1 MKFQF
6 DATQQYQLDAVAAI
20 ADIFKGQQQKS
31 VQYSVMVGGEDVGM
45 LPGFDSF
52 GENVGNVLGITESEL
67 SSNVREIQA
76 RNQIADAEAKT
87 DLAHWVINDP
97 VNGLPRACPHFTVEM
112 ETGTGKTY
120 VYLRT
125 IMELAKKYGYR
136 KFVVVVPSVAV
147 REGTLK
153 SIEQTKEHLLT
164 LYNES
169 VDSFVYDSKNVNRL
183 RQFASSNAVEIMVIN
198 IQAFVKGYEENPDG
212 NGADSGNVIY
222 RRIDKLSGKRP
233 IDFVHAARPIVIIDE
248 PQSVDNTA
256 KAKDAISQLN
266 PLCTLRYSATHK
278 DRYNLMYVLDPIRAF
293 QLKLVKQIVVA
304 EVTGADEG
312 NDSLV
317 RVESIDSKKSLR
329 AKLVI
334 NVKQQGGVK
343 EKEIWVE
350 NGDNLYEK
358 SNKLPVYENGFDIT
372 EINSDPENSYVRLSN
387 SRLVRLGQQIG
398 GVRDTI
404 WEQQIDQTVKHHFEK
419 VLRSQE
425 ANLKVLSLFFIDKVA
440 HYRIDPSDRSKLGKF
455 GQVFEESFKKWAAD
469 DRFKDLPL
477 AQLSPEDVHEGYF
490 STDRKGFK
498 DTKGETAADEDTYSL
513 IMRDKE
519 RLLSAEVPLQF
530 IFSHS
535 ALREGWDNPNVFQIC
550 TLNETNSVVKKR
562 QEIGR
567 GLRIPVNYDGQRV
580 FDESLNKLTV
590 VVNESYEDFVKKL
603 QTEYQ
608 EDAGVVFGKVTVQ
621 AIAHML
627 RTADGGNPLLSNDA
641 AAELARE
648 VKKALLEAGVI
659 DKFDLIQATADPD
672 LLFQNVKLPDG
683 LEELRPA
690 IQDLC
695 TGTQIG
701 SHVKRE
707 RNMVVNKLKP
717 EVLGSP
723 EFLALWDK
731 ISLRTTY
738 MLVFDTKSFIEQIV
752 YRLKAMDKIVAP
764 RVTIRIG
771 DAKVE
776 QKGVGGKI
784 LGKEDIEIDMRMHA
798 CQDILA
804 YLQAETDL
812 TRASLL
818 KILKDSKRLKDF
830 FVNPQVFLDRVVE
843 VIQAEL
849 GKLIVAEGG
858 ITKGIKGIKYSKIV
872 MGGEPLRWDIAEF
885 RSEEDVDFDSSIE
898 VKKSIYERVVFDS
911 KIEKNFALAIDK
923 RDDVLLFVKLPW
935 WYKIDTP
942 VGKYNPDWAIALDSG
957 DIVYVVRET
966 KGTNDLDKLFHP
978 FEKTKCNCGKAHFS
992 EIGVNY
998 KVIKEAADLRPP
1010 YVVAN

>member
-20 ADIFKGQQQKS
+20 ADIFKGQQRKS
-31 VQYSVMVGGEDVGM
+31 VQYSVMVGGEDIGM
-45 LPGFDSF
+45 LPGFDEF
-52 GENVGNVLGITESEL
+52 GGNVGNVLGITEAEL
-67 SSNVREIQA
+67 RANVREVQA
-76 RNQIADAEAKT
+76 RNQIADSEANT
-87 DLAHWVINDP
+87 ELANWVIDDP

-147 REGTLK
+147 REGALK

-164 LYNES
+164 LYNEP

-183 RQFASSNAVEIMVIN
+183 RQFASSNAVEVMVIN
-198 IQAFVKGYEENPDG
+198 IQAFVKGYSETEEDDEDDHG
-212 NGADSGNVIY
+212 GRIIY
-222 RRIDKLSGKRP
+222 RKCDRLSGKRP

-256 KAKDAISQLN
+256 KAKDAITQLN

-317 RVESIDSKKSLR
+317 RVEAVDSKKVIR
-329 AKLVI
+329 AKVAI

-358 SNKLPVYENGFDIT
+358 SNKLPLYEHGFDIT
-372 EINSDPENSYVRLSN
+372 EISTNPDNSYIRLSN
-387 SRLVRLGQQIG
+387 GRQVRLGQQIG

-404 WEQQIDQTVKHHFEK
+404 WEQQIDQTVEHHFKK
-419 VLRSQE
+419 VLQSKE

-455 GQVFEESFKKWAAD
+455 GQVFEESFKKWSSD
-469 DRFKDLPL
+469 ERFKDLPL
-477 AQLSPEDVHEGYF
+477 AKMDPADVHEGYF
-490 STDRKGFK
+490 SSDRKGFK
-498 DTKGETAADEDTYSL
+498 DTKGETAADEDTYNL

-550 TLNETNSVVKKR
+550 TLNETTSVVKKR

-567 GLRIPVNYDGQRV
+567 GLRIPVDFEGKRV

-590 VVNESYEDFVKKL
+590 VVNETYEEFCKKL

-608 EDAGVVFGKVTVQ
+608 DDAGVVFGKITVQ

-627 RTADGGNPLLSNDA
+627 RTADGGNPLLTVDA
-641 AAELARE
+641 AADLARE
-648 VKKALLEAGVI
+648 IKTALLKAGVI
-659 DKFDLIQATADPD
+659 DKDDIIQATADPEALFERV
-672 LLFQNVKLPDG
+672 LLPEEF
-683 LEELRPA
+683 EELRPA

-695 TGTQIG
+695 TGSQIS
-701 SHVKRE
+701 SHVKPA
-707 RNMVVNKLKP
+707 RNMVGNKLKP
-717 EVLGSP
+717 EVLKSP
-723 EFLALWDK
+723 EFKALWEK
-731 ISLRTTY
+731 ISPRTTY
-738 MLVFDTKSFIEQIV
+738 MLTFDTEDFVNEVI
-752 YRLKAMDKIVAP
+752 YRLKAMEPIIAP
-764 RVTIRIG
+764 RVTIRTG
-771 DAKVE
+771 DAKIDH
-776 QKGVGGKI
+776 KGIGGNVI
-784 LGKEDIEIDMRMHA
+784 RGEDIEIDMRMRA

-812 TRASLL
+812 TRASLM
-818 KILKDSKRLKDF
+818 KILTGSKRLKEF
-830 FVNPQVFLDRVVE
+830 FVNPQVFLDRVAE
-843 VIQAEL
+843 AIQAEM
-849 GKLIVAEGG
+849 GKLIVAQGG
-858 ITKGIKGIKYSKIV
+858 VTKGIKGIKYSKIL
-872 MGGEPLRWDIAEF
+872 MGGKPSRWEISEFSAEY
-885 RSEEDVDFDSSIE
+885 DVDIDCS
-898 VKKSIYERVVFDS
+898 VAVQKSIYERVVFDS
-911 KIEKNFALAIDK
+911 TIEKNFALAIDK
-923 RDDVLLFVKLPW
+923 RPDVLLFVKLPR

-942 VGKYNPDWAIALDSG
+942 VGKYNPDWAIALKDG
-957 DIVYVVRET
+957 DVVYIVRET
-966 KGTNDLDKLFHP
+966 KGTTDLDKLP
-978 FEKTKCNCGKAHFS
+978 FEMEKTKVLSGAAHF
-992 EIGVNY
+992 EELGVNY
-998 KVIKEAADLRPP
+998 KVVKFAGDVRAS
-1010 YVVAN
+1010 

>member
-1 MKFQF
+1 MMKFQF

-20 ADIFKGQQQKS
+20 TDIFKGQQRKS

-45 LPGFDSF
+45 LPGFDEFS
-52 GENVGNVLGITESEL
+52 GNIGNVLGITEAEMRA
-67 SSNVREIQA
+67 NVREVQA
-76 RNQIADAEAKT
+76 RNQIADAEANT
-87 DLAHWVINDP
+87 ELAHSVIDDP

-164 LYNES
+164 LYNEH

-198 IQAFVKGYEENPDG
+198 IQAFVKGYVENPDSEG
-212 NGADSGNVIY
+212 DDGGNVIY
-222 RRIDKLSGKRP
+222 RRSDKLSGKRP

-256 KAKDAISQLN
+256 KAKDAITQLN

-278 DRYNLMYVLDPIRAF
+278 DRYNLMYVLDPVRAF
-293 QLKLVKQIVVA
+293 QLKLVKQIVVG

-317 RVESIDSKKSLR
+317 RLETVDSKKSIR
-329 AKLVI
+329 AKIVM
-334 NVKQQGGVK
+334 NVKQQSGVK
-343 EKEIWVE
+343 EKEVWVE

-358 SNKLPVYENGFDIT
+358 SNKLPVYEHGFDIT
-372 EINSDPENSYVRLSN
+372 EISVNPENSYVRLSN
-387 SRLVRLGQQIG
+387 GRQVRLGQQIG

-404 WEQQIDQTVKHHFEK
+404 WERQIDKTVEHHFEK
-419 VLRSQE
+419 VLQCQE

-455 GQVFEESFKKWAAD
+455 GQVFEDSFKKWAAD
-469 DRFKDLPL
+469 ERFKDLPL
-477 AQLSPEDVHEGYF
+477 AKLEPEDVHEGYF
-490 STDRKGFK
+490 SADRKGYK
-498 DTKGETAADEDTYSL
+498 DTKGETAADEDTYNL

-550 TLNETNSVVKKR
+550 TLNETISTVKKR

-567 GLRIPVNYDGQRV
+567 GLRIPVDFEGKRV
-580 FDESLNKLTV
+580 FDESINKLTV
-590 VVNESYEDFVKKL
+590 LVNETYEEFCEKL
-603 QTEYQ
+603 QTEYRD
-608 EDAGVVFGKVTVQ
+608 DAGVVFGKITVQ

-627 RTADGGNPLLSNDA
+627 RTAEEGNPLITVDA
-641 AAELARE
+641 AADLARE
-648 VKKALLEAGVI
+648 IKDALLKAGII
-659 DKFDLIQATADPD
+659 DKDDIVQPTADPD
-672 LLFQNVKLPDG
+672 ALFEKLELPEG

-695 TGTQIG
+695 TGTQIS
-701 SHVKRE
+701 SHVKPA
-707 RNMVVNKLKP
+707 RNMVGNKLKP
-717 EVLGSP
+717 EVLKSP
-723 EFLALWDK
+723 EFKALWEK
-731 ISLRTTY
+731 ISPRTTY
-738 MLVFDTKSFIEQIV
+738 MLNFDTDDFVNGVI
-752 YRLKAMDKIVAP
+752 YRLKVMEPITAP

-771 DAKVE
+771 DAKIDHM
-776 QKGVGGKI
+776 GVGGNAVRR
-784 LGKEDIEIDMRMHA
+784 EDVEIDMRMRA
-798 CQDILA
+798 SQDIMA

-812 TRASLL
+812 TRASLM
-818 KILKDSKRLKDF
+818 KILTKSGRLKDF
-830 FVNPQVFLDRVVE
+830 FVNPQVFLDRVAE
-843 VIQAEL
+843 AIQSEM
-849 GKLIVAEGG
+849 GKLIVAQGG
-858 ITKGIKGIKYSKIV
+858 ITRGIKGIKYSKIL
-872 MGGEPLRWDIAEF
+872 MDGEALRWETSRF
-885 RSEEDVDFDSSIE
+885 SIE
-898 VKKSIYERVVFDS
+898 DQVDVASSVAVQKSIYERVVFDS
-911 KIEKNFALAIDK
+911 TIEKNFAIAIDK
-923 RDDVLLFVKLPW
+923 RPDVLLFVKLPW

-942 VGKYNPDWAIALDSG
+942 VGKYNPDWAITLKDG
-957 DIVYVVRET
+957 EVVYIVRET
-966 KGTNDLDKLFHP
+966 KGTTNLDNLP
-978 FEKTKCNCGKAHFS
+978 YEMEKTKVLSGEAHFQ
-992 EIGVNY
+992 ELGVHY
-998 KVIKEAADLRPP
+998 KVVKLASDVHR
-1010 YVVAN
+1010 N

>member
-1 MKFQF
+1 MMKFQF

-20 ADIFKGQQQKS
+20 ADIFKGQQRKS

-45 LPGFDSF
+45 LPGFDEF
-52 GENVGNVLGITESEL
+52 GGNVGNVLGITEAEMRA
-67 SSNVREIQA
+67 NVREVQA
-76 RNQIADAEAKT
+76 RNQIADSEANT
-87 DLAHWVINDP
+87 ELSNWVIDDP

-125 IMELAKKYGYR
+125 IMELSKKYGYR

-164 LYNES
+164 LYNEP

-198 IQAFVKGYEENPDG
+198 IQAFVKGYEQNPESEGED
-212 NGADSGNVIY
+212 NGNVIY
-222 RRIDKLSGKRP
+222 RRSDKLSGKRP

-256 KAKDAISQLN
+256 KAKDAITQLN

-278 DRYNLMYVLDPIRAF
+278 ERYNLMYVLDPIRAF
-293 QLKLVKQIVVA
+293 QLKLVKQIVVG

-317 RVESIDSKKSLR
+317 RVESVESTKTIR
-329 AKLVI
+329 AKVAI

-343 EKEIWVE
+343 EKEVWIE

-358 SNKLPVYENGFDIT
+358 SNKLPVYEQGFDIT
-372 EINSDPENSYVRLSN
+372 EISTNPDNSFVRLSN
-387 SRLVRLGQQIG
+387 GRQVRLGQQIG

-404 WEQQIDQTVKHHFEK
+404 WEQQIDQTVEHHFKK
-419 VLRSQE
+419 VLQCKE

-455 GQVFEESFKKWAAD
+455 GQVFEESFRKWATD
-469 DRFKDLPL
+469 ERFKHLPL
-477 AQLSPEDVHEGYF
+477 ANLDPADVHEGYF
-490 STDRKGFK
+490 SSDRKGFK
-498 DTKGETAADEDTYSL
+498 DTKGETAADEDTYNL

-550 TLNETNSVVKKR
+550 TLNETTSVVKKR

-567 GLRIPVNYDGQRV
+567 GLRIPVNFEGKRV

-590 VVNESYEDFVKKL
+590 VVNETYEEFCKKL

-608 EDAGVVFGKVTVQ
+608 DDAGVVFGKITMQ

-627 RTADGGNPLLSNDA
+627 RTADGGNPLLTVDA
-641 AAELARE
+641 AADLARE
-648 VKKALLEAGVI
+648 IKIALLKAGVI
-659 DKFDLIQATADPD
+659 DKDDIIQATADPEALFERV
-672 LLFQNVKLPDG
+672 LLPEGF
-683 LEELRPA
+683 EELRPA

-695 TGTQIG
+695 TGSQIS
-701 SHVKRE
+701 SHVKPA
-707 RNMVVNKLKP
+707 RNMVGNKLKP
-717 EVLGSP
+717 EVLKSP
-723 EFLALWDK
+723 EFKALWEK
-731 ISLRTTY
+731 ISPRTTY
-738 MLVFDTKSFIEQIV
+738 MLTFDTEDFVNEVI
-752 YRLKAMDKIVAP
+752 YRLKVMDPIVAP
-764 RVTIRIG
+764 RVTIRTG
-771 DAKVE
+771 DAKIDH
-776 QKGVGGKI
+776 KGIGGNVI
-784 LGKEDIEIDMRMHA
+784 RGEDIEIDMRMRA

-812 TRASLL
+812 TRASLM
-818 KILKDSKRLKDF
+818 KILTGSKRLKEF
-830 FVNPQVFLDRVVE
+830 FVNPQVFLDRVAE
-843 VIQAEL
+843 AIQAEM
-849 GKLIVAEGG
+849 GKLIVAQGG
-858 ITKGIKGIKYSKIV
+858 ITKGIKGIKYSKILV
-872 MGGEPLRWDIAEF
+872 GGEVLQWNTSEFSTEDEVDI
-885 RSEEDVDFDSSIE
+885 DSS
-898 VKKSIYERVVFDS
+898 VAVQKSIYERVVFDS
-911 KIEKNFALAIDK
+911 TIEKNFAIAIDK
-923 RDDVLLFVKLPW
+923 RSDVLLFVKLPW

-942 VGKYNPDWAIALDSG
+942 VGKYNPDWAIALKDG
-957 DIVYVVRET
+957 EVVYIVRET
-966 KGTNDLDKLFHP
+966 KGTTNLDKLP
-978 FEKTKCNCGKAHFS
+978 FEMEKTKVLSGAAHFQ
-992 EIGVNY
+992 ELGVNY
-998 KVIKEAADLRPP
+998 KVVKFAGDVRA
-1010 YVVAN
+1010 V